1 MKRLTA
7 ALILFTAPAYAETT
21 SQSLTP
27 ASSQSDFDE
36 LTFEQHDPITA
47 SIVYYNAQALTSRRT
62 EQRYEGDNG
71 LVCSASVTVGGG
83 DNPETL
89 TITCDPPWVAD
100 TPLSEVNDGDE
111 VTVKLHLMGF

>member
-1 MKRLTA
+1 MIRFFT
-7 ALILFTAPAYAETT
+7 ALIIFTAPAYAETT

-27 ASSQSDFDE
+27 ARSQSDFDE

-47 SIVYYNAQALTSRRT
+47 SVTYYNAQALTSRRT

-89 TITCDPPWVAD
+89 TITCDPPWVAN
-100 TPLSEVNDGDE
+100 TPLPEVNDGDE
-111 VTVKLHLMGF
+111 VIVMLRLMGF